1 MRIQKVNCKNAWLM
15 KRKGGI
21 VLVEVERHKQK
32 SKEAE
37 KKRSRSS
44 REAWRT
50 KKQEKQKASNAKG
63 TKAEKQRSRE
73 VYKQRS
79 NKSKRLKNRN
89 TNKQTKKHKSKT
101 AEQQKEVRGLKNKVG
116 DLKNKGPVYFDK
128 ISCTCAAQP
137 CTCAAQHYLYN
148 NRAKNNRERYI
159 YIYKYES
166 CHPDQPVELYF
177 KYCPAPL
184 AKKKY

>member
-1 MRIQKVNCKNAWLM
+1 MKNKEAG
-15 KRKGGI
+15 KAKSKQRK
-21 VLVEVERHKQK
+21 RHK
-32 SKEAE
+32 
-37 KKRSRSS
+37 
-44 REAWRT
+44 
-50 KKQEKQKASNAKG
+50 
-63 TKAEKQRSRE
+63 SRE

-79 NKSKRLKNRN
+79 NKSKRLKSRN

-148 NRAKNNRERYI
+148 NRAKNNRERDI
-159 YIYKYES
+159 YI
-166 CHPDQPVELYF
+166 
-177 KYCPAPL
+177 
-184 AKKKY
+184 

>member
-1 MRIQKVNCKNAWLM
+1 MKNKEAG
-15 KRKGGI
+15 KAKSKQRK
-21 VLVEVERHKQK
+21 RHK
-32 SKEAE
+32 
-37 KKRSRSS
+37 S
-44 REAWRT
+44 RE
-50 KKQEKQKASNAKG
+50 
-63 TKAEKQRSRE
+63 AEKQRSIQAK
-73 VYKQRS
+73 KQQ
-79 NKSKRLKNRN
+79 KQKAEKQKQ

-148 NRAKNNRERYI
+148 NRAKNNRERDI

-184 AKKKY
+184 AKKNIRI

>member
-1 MRIQKVNCKNAWLM
+1 M

-37 KKRSRSS
+37 KKRSRKS
-44 REAWRT
+44 
-50 KKQEKQKASNAKG
+50 KKQATQKAQ
-63 TKAEKQRSRE
+63 KQRSRE

-79 NKSKRLKNRN
+79 NKSKRLKSRN

-159 YIYKYES
+159 YINMKAVILINLSS
-166 CHPDQPVELYF
+166 CISSIALPPWQ
-177 KYCPAPL
+177 
-184 AKKKY
+184 KKNIRI